1 MSNVLLVQFI
11 MVYHKESRFQIWRSN
26 AKKTFFIKT
35 SWESKSIY
43 LEVYKNCWDMHRSV
57 QHQMQNKTVIGK
69 TLPIENNIQ

>member
-1 MSNVLLVQFI
+1 MQ
-11 MVYHKESRFQIWRSN
+11 
-26 AKKTFFIKT
+26 KTFSIKT
-35 SWESKSIY
+35 SWGSKSIY